1 MKKAFKS
8 NKKQSGFVGPLFVAI
23 LLIAVVMGAMGKMS
37 RNSTSGVSDQGA
49 KTNASVLL
57 KQGSDF
63 KAGFDR
69 LLTTGTV
76 TASQITFDTNS
87 TTGLF
92 NPAPGA
98 QYAVLHTP
106 PAGAVMSGTP
116 AFSYNNKIKLPNIG
130 SPSVADGV
138 VTAINISLAVCQQIN
153 NTLYNDGLGATPA
166 SSAGAADGWS
176 TSTAIDDSAVTA
188 GVTNYYGRPE
198 GCIKSSDG
206 QYVYYKALA
215 ES

>member
-8 NKKQSGFVGPLFVAI
+8 SKKQSGFVGPLFVAI
-23 LLIAVVMGAMGKMS
+23 LLMAVVMGAMGKMS
-37 RNSTSGVSDQGA
+37 RNSTSGVTDQGA
-49 KTNASVLL
+49 KTNAAVLL

-76 TASQITFDTNS
+76 TAQQITFDANT

-92 NPAPGA
+92 NPTQGA

-106 PAGAVMSGTP
+106 PAGAVVSGTP
-116 AFSYNNKIKLPNIG
+116 AFTYNNNVRLPNIG
-130 SPSVADGV
+130 AASTADGV
-138 VTAINISLAVCQQIN
+138 VTVGNISLAVCQQIN
-153 NTLYNDGLGATPA
+153 TTLYNDGLTATPVA
-166 SSAGAADGWS
+166 SAGTAAAW
-176 TSTAIDDSAVTA
+176 TSLTAIDDSSNSATTYA
-188 GVTNYYGRPE
+188 GRPE
-198 GCIKSSDG
+198 GCVRTSDS

-215 ES
+215 EN

>member
-76 TASQITFDTNS
+76 TASQITFDTNT

-130 SPSVADGV
+130 SSSVADGV
-138 VTAINISLAVCQQIN
+138 VTATNISLAVCQQVN
-153 NTLYNDGLGATPA
+153 NTLYNDSLTATPA
-166 SSAGAADGWS
+166 SSAGTSEAWN
-176 TSTAIDDSAVTA
+176 TSTAIDDSTVTVAVP
-188 GVTNYYGRPE
+188 NYYGRPE
-198 GCIKSSDG
+198 GCIKTTDDK
-206 QYVYYKALA
+206 YVYYKALA